1 MMSMNHDQAGK
12 KQLFQGS
19 CGEQSIF
26 LRNLQHDQKWDVID
40 KQSCDSDKS
49 SSIGVASTN
58 SDGSSIS
65 SSLDTSDDASSSYM
79 SNSANSS
86 GSLYDLSDLM
96 SQLPIK

>member
-1 MMSMNHDQAGK
+1 MNHDQAGK
-12 KQLFQGS
+12 TQIFQGS

-26 LRNLQHDQKWDVID
+26 LRNLKDENWDLIE

-58 SDGSSIS
+58 SDGASVS
-65 SSLDTSDDASSSYM
+65 SSLDTSDDASSSYTC
-79 SNSANSS
+79 NSANSS

-96 SQLPIK
+96 SHLPIK